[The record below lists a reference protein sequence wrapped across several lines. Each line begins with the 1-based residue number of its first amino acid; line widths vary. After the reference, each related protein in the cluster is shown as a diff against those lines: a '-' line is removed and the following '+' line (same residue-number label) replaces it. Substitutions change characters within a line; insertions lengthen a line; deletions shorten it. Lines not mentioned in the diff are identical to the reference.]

1 MDNRL
6 DTIANRQPPALALSV
21 PLAGGGGEGGTERR
35 GRGPSNVTAQLDT
48 AKMLWVFH
56 SVVGGRFV
64 VVSASVK
71 DRRAGVVVVAFV
83 VQ

>member
-1 MDNRL
+1 M
-6 DTIANRQPPALALSV
+6 
-21 PLAGGGGEGGTERR
+21 
-35 GRGPSNVTAQLDT
+35 TAQLDT

-56 SVVGGRFV
+56 SVVGGWFV

-71 DRRAGVVVVAFV
+71 DRRAGWCLCGVVVVVAFV

>member
-1 MDNRL
+1 M
-6 DTIANRQPPALALSV
+6 V
-21 PLAGGGGEGGTERR
+21 GGGGGGGGEGGTERR

-71 DRRAGVVVVAFV
+71 DRRAGVVWCGGGGICGAAVT
-83 VQ
+83 